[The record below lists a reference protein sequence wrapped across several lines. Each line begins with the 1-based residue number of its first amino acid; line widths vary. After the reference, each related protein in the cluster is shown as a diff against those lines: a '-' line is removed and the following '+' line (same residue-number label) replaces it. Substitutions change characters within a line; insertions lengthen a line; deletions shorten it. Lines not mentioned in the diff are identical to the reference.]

1 VPDLNN
7 HELQSRILLTSFT
20 DRIRRELESQAIE
33 AIRPAVREAVD
44 KAVEELRPTVETQ
57 FHHLAN
63 KMVVELVTREVKAHA

>member
-7 HELQSRILLTSFT
+7 PELQSRILLTSFT

-44 KAVEELRPTVETQ
+44 KVVEELRPIVETQ
-57 FHHLAN
+57 FHDLAN
-63 KMVVELVTREVKAHA
+63 KMVVELVTREVKTHG